1 MYLELS
7 VITLSDAG
15 YLPKVGGT
23 RYRIYYLLGI
33 LGTYVTC
40 ILQPLVDY
48 MYLLHT
54 VTVSDGRIESR

>member
-1 MYLELS
+1 MAVICNLNFQLLLS
-7 VITLSDAG
+7 LMQA
-15 YLPKVGGT
+15 KVPGT
-23 RYRIYYLLGI
+23 VSIIFWVGM

>member
-1 MYLELS
+1 M
-7 VITLSDAG
+7 
-15 YLPKVGGT
+15 
-23 RYRIYYLLGI
+23 

-48 MYLLHT
+48 VYLLHT